1 MKYQTFE
8 KIVSPERIQRYL
20 EATAENKQK
29 AMQLYKYNVMLSHDL
44 FSVICYFEIALRN
57 AIDAQLK
64 INMGNNW
71 LRDAVI
77 RRPCAFASPKMAQ
90 TRKIIKKEYEKLKKE
105 KSYTHTKL
113 LSAMEF
119 GVWRYMY
126 SGPQYFATGG
136 CLMTIFSNK
145 SIPPKGVTYNQKYMF
160 NMLAR
165 INELRNRIAHHEPIC
180 FRRKLAIVDTSYA
193 RLSYNLLLELLTWMN
208 IDTNQLLKGTERVIK
223 ICDRIDHLM
232 IQTLYAMRQ
241 KPEMDNIKTENNMKK
256 LSLLLLALASVFTL
270 RAETFVKVTDAA
282 SLQDGDQVVLG
293 YADKNHVSAGFSST
307 KKYIDITSAT
317 FDGDNLTLNEP
328 TVITLQKSGTY
339 WNLYIGTKPIGNKSG
354 ISDLDVNQKTVTDF
368 AISIENGNAKI
379 VSQTPGKND
388 NEVFFAYNPSSPR
401 FALYHSGSNMKAISL
416 YRLDENSI
424 PDVVV
429 KEVTID
435 PAELTLRVGDEA
447 TLTATLLPADAVD
460 KTIEWGSTQPEVA
473 TVSNGVV
480 TAVAKGTAQIWVKAT
495 AVGLAD
501 TCLVTVL
508 GAMDQ
513 TTVTY
518 NAVKD
523 PACLTEGAKVFFGT
537 SKEGEDYIMGFY
549 SEEISKN
556 NIKGVSATY
565 GENRHTV
572 TAEQAYAYTVK
583 REGDYYIFVDQDGN
597 YLRPISDSKL
607 RSSTTLDN
615 QAKWTISA
623 INQDDATVEVK
634 NAGFTSRYIYNN
646 CQGTNE
652 IFNIY
657 SGYDPSY
664 LAKTILYASTAPEW
678 EDRVLDSWM
687 AVDTTLLD
695 WGQIEPDTTY
705 ASDENWKDWGDAR
718 RFTLTF
724 NDLTD
729 DITVTL
735 TGSETFYCGTTLIRK
750 DAKQPVEITVYWETD
765 EVGVYTGQLSLSTAT
780 EGVEDIVIDLRAE
793 AVPMGTFPD
802 PNQPVFSLSTKA
814 LTFNLN
820 PDNYSDLQMFTFSAS
835 NLQKTLYCKWQH
847 NSSVL
852 FRYEYEN
859 ACMEILAGDY
869 ELELNGSV
877 PFAAGYDYVDEEV
890 YVSVD
895 NLWSAGN
902 YVTQLHFYSY
912 AHDSKEEL
920 AIDEYVTIR
929 VKVSSV
935 STDVEEIG
943 DEARGNEVRKILRDG
958 RLIIVRNGIVYSAR
972 GERLQA
978 KGER

>member
-1 MKYQTFE
+1 
-8 KIVSPERIQRYL
+8 
-20 EATAENKQK
+20 
-29 AMQLYKYNVMLSHDL
+29 
-44 FSVICYFEIALRN
+44 
-57 AIDAQLK
+57 
-64 INMGNNW
+64 
-71 LRDAVI
+71 
-77 RRPCAFASPKMAQ
+77 
-90 TRKIIKKEYEKLKKE
+90 
-105 KSYTHTKL
+105 
-113 LSAMEF
+113 
-119 GVWRYMY
+119 
-126 SGPQYFATGG
+126 
-136 CLMTIFSNK
+136 
-145 SIPPKGVTYNQKYMF
+145 
-160 NMLAR
+160 
-165 INELRNRIAHHEPIC
+165 
-180 FRRKLAIVDTSYA
+180 
-193 RLSYNLLLELLTWMN
+193 
-208 IDTNQLLKGTERVIK
+208 
-223 ICDRIDHLM
+223 
-232 IQTLYAMRQ
+232 
-241 KPEMDNIKTENNMKK
+241 MKK
-256 LSLLLLALASVFTL
+256 IFLLLALASVFTL

-293 YADKNHVSAGFSST
+293 YADKSHVSAGFSDT

-317 FDGDNLTLNEP
+317 FDGDNLTLSEP
-328 TVITLQKSGTY
+328 TVITLQKSGIY

-401 FALYHSGSNMKAISL
+401 FALYHAGSNMKAISL
-416 YRLDENSI
+416 YRLDETSI

-435 PAELTLRVGDEA
+435 PAELTLRVGDKA
-447 TLTATLLPADAVD
+447 TLTATLLPTDAVD

-480 TAVAKGTAQIWVKAT
+480 TAVAKGTAEIWVKAT

-607 RSSTTLDN
+607 RSSDILDN
-615 QAKWTISA
+615 QSKWTIGT

-657 SGYDPSY
+657 SGYDSSY

-724 NDLTD
+724 NDLTE
-729 DITVTL
+729 DITLTL
-735 TGSETFYCGTTLIRK
+735 TGSETFYCGTEVIRK
-750 DAKQPVEITVYWETD
+750 DAKQPVEVTVYWETD
-765 EVGVYTGQLSLSTAT
+765 EVGVYTGQLTLSTAT
-780 EGVEDIVIDLRAE
+780 DGVEDIVIDLRAE
-793 AVPMGTFPD
+793 AVPMGTLPD
-802 PNQPVFSLSTKA
+802 PNQPEFALSTHS

-835 NLQKTLYCKWQH
+835 NLQKTLYCKWAH
-847 NSSVL
+847 TSSVL

-877 PFAAGYDYVDEEV
+877 PFDAGYDYVDEEV

-895 NLWSAGN
+895 NLWSVGS
-902 YVTQLHFYSY
+902 YSTKLHFYSY
-912 AHDSKEEL
+912 EVGSKEEL

-929 VKVSSV
+929 VNVSSV

-943 DEARGNEVRKILRDG
+943 DESRGNEVRKILRDG

-972 GERLQA
+972 GERL
-978 KGER
+978 

>member
-1 MKYQTFE
+1 
-8 KIVSPERIQRYL
+8 
-20 EATAENKQK
+20 
-29 AMQLYKYNVMLSHDL
+29 
-44 FSVICYFEIALRN
+44 
-57 AIDAQLK
+57 
-64 INMGNNW
+64 
-71 LRDAVI
+71 
-77 RRPCAFASPKMAQ
+77 
-90 TRKIIKKEYEKLKKE
+90 
-105 KSYTHTKL
+105 
-113 LSAMEF
+113 
-119 GVWRYMY
+119 
-126 SGPQYFATGG
+126 
-136 CLMTIFSNK
+136 
-145 SIPPKGVTYNQKYMF
+145 
-160 NMLAR
+160 
-165 INELRNRIAHHEPIC
+165 
-180 FRRKLAIVDTSYA
+180 
-193 RLSYNLLLELLTWMN
+193 
-208 IDTNQLLKGTERVIK
+208 
-223 ICDRIDHLM
+223 
-232 IQTLYAMRQ
+232 
-241 KPEMDNIKTENNMKK
+241 MKK
-256 LSLLLLALASVFTL
+256 IFLLLALASVFTL

-293 YADKNHVSAGFSST
+293 YADKSHVSAGFSDT
-307 KKYIDITSAT
+307 KKYLDVTTAT
-317 FDGDNLTLNEP
+317 FEGDNVTLSEP
-328 TVITLQKSGTY
+328 TTITLQKNGNY
-339 WNLYIGTKPIGNKSG
+339 WNLYIGTKPVGHTSGN
-354 ISDLDVNQKTVTDF
+354 SDLDTKYRYTTDF
-368 AISIENGNAKI
+368 AITIDGNGEAKV

-401 FALYHSGSNMKAISL
+401 FALYHAGSNMKTISL
-416 YRLDENSI
+416 YRLDETTI

-460 KTIEWGSTQPEVA
+460 KTIEWGSTNPSVA

-523 PACLTEGAKVFFGT
+523 PALLTDGAKVFFGT

-572 TAEQAYAYTVK
+572 TAELAYAYTVQ
-583 REGDYYIFVDQDGN
+583 REGDYIIFIDQDGN

-634 NAGFTSRYIYNN
+634 NAYFTSRYIYNN

-657 SGYDPSY
+657 QGYDPSY

-687 AVDTTLLD
+687 TVDTTTLD
-695 WGQIEPDTTY
+695 WGQMEPDTTY

-718 RFTLTF
+718 RFTLSF

-729 DITVTL
+729 DITLTL
-735 TGSETFYCGTTLIRK
+735 TGSETFYCGTELIKK
-750 DAKQPVEITVYWETD
+750 DAKNPVEITVYWETD
-765 EVGVYTGQLSLSTAT
+765 EVGVYTGQLTLSTAT
-780 EGVEDIVIDLRAE
+780 EGVEDIIINLRAE
-793 AVPMGTFPD
+793 AVPMGTLPD
-802 PNQPVFSLSTKA
+802 PNQPIFSLSTHT
-814 LTFNLN
+814 LTLNLN
-820 PDNYSDLQMFTFSAS
+820 PNNNYSDLQAFTFSAS
-835 NLQKTLYCKWQH
+835 NLQKTLYCKWAH
-847 NSSVL
+847 TSSVL
-852 FRYEYEN
+852 FRYENEN

-877 PFAAGYDYVDEEV
+877 PFDAGYDYVDEEV

-895 NLWSAGN
+895 NLWSEGN
-902 YVTQLHFYSY
+902 YSTKLHFYSY
-912 AHDSKEEL
+912 KVGSKEEL

-929 VKVSSV
+929 VNVSSV

-943 DEARGNEVRKILRDG
+943 DEATGTGARKILRNG
-958 RLIIVRNGIVYSAR
+958 QLLILRNGVTYSAT
-972 GERLQA
+972 GELQ
-978 KGER
+978 

>member
-1 MKYQTFE
+1 
-8 KIVSPERIQRYL
+8 
-20 EATAENKQK
+20 
-29 AMQLYKYNVMLSHDL
+29 
-44 FSVICYFEIALRN
+44 
-57 AIDAQLK
+57 
-64 INMGNNW
+64 
-71 LRDAVI
+71 
-77 RRPCAFASPKMAQ
+77 
-90 TRKIIKKEYEKLKKE
+90 
-105 KSYTHTKL
+105 
-113 LSAMEF
+113 
-119 GVWRYMY
+119 
-126 SGPQYFATGG
+126 
-136 CLMTIFSNK
+136 
-145 SIPPKGVTYNQKYMF
+145 
-160 NMLAR
+160 
-165 INELRNRIAHHEPIC
+165 
-180 FRRKLAIVDTSYA
+180 
-193 RLSYNLLLELLTWMN
+193 
-208 IDTNQLLKGTERVIK
+208 
-223 ICDRIDHLM
+223 
-232 IQTLYAMRQ
+232 
-241 KPEMDNIKTENNMKK
+241 MKK
-256 LSLLLLALASVFTL
+256 LSLFLMALVSAFTL
-270 RAETFVKVTDAA
+270 QAETFVKVTDAA
-282 SLQDGDQVVLG
+282 TLQDGDQVVLG
-293 YADKNHVSAGFSST
+293 YADKSHVSAGFSDT
-307 KKYIDITSAT
+307 KKYLDVTTAT
-317 FDGDNLTLNEP
+317 FEGDNVTLSEP
-328 TVITLQKSGTY
+328 TVITLQKSGSY
-339 WNLYIGTKPIGNKSG
+339 WNLYIGTKPVGHTSGN
-354 ISDLDVNQKTVTDF
+354 SDLDTKYRYTTDF
-368 AISIENGNAKI
+368 AITIDGNGEAKV

-401 FALYHSGSNMKAISL
+401 FALYHAGSNMKGISL
-416 YRLDENSI
+416 YRLDETTI

-447 TLTATLLPADAVD
+447 TLTATLTPADAVD
-460 KTIEWGSTQPEVA
+460 KTVEWGTTNPDVA
-473 TVSNGVV
+473 TVSDGVV
-480 TAVAKGTAQIWVKAT
+480 TALAKGTAQIWVKAL

-501 TCLVTVL
+501 TCEVTVL

-523 PACLTEGAKVFFGT
+523 PALLTDGAKVFFGT

-572 TAEQAYAYTVK
+572 TAELAYAYTVQ
-583 REGDYYIFVDQDGN
+583 REGDYIIFIDQDGN

-657 SGYDPSY
+657 QGYDPSY

-687 AVDTTLLD
+687 AVDTTTLY
-695 WGQIEPDTTY
+695 WGQMEPDTTY

-718 RFTLTF
+718 RFTLSF

-729 DITVTL
+729 DIILTL
-735 TGSETFYCGTTLIRK
+735 TGSETFYCGTELIKK
-750 DAKQPVEITVYWETD
+750 DAKNPVEITVYWETD
-765 EVGVYTGQLSLSTAT
+765 EVGVYTGQLTLSTAT

-793 AVPMGTFPD
+793 AVAAGTLPD
-802 PNQPVFSLSTKA
+802 PNKPEFALSTHS

-835 NLQKTLYCKWQH
+835 NLQKTLYCKWAH
-847 NSSVL
+847 TSSVL

-877 PFAAGYDYVDEEV
+877 PFPAGENYEDVEV

-895 NLWSAGN
+895 NLWSVGN
-902 YVTQLHFYSY
+902 YSTKLHFYSY
-912 AHDSKEEL
+912 KVDSKEEL

-929 VKVSSV
+929 VNVSSV
-935 STDVEEIG
+935 STDVENID
-943 DEARGNEVRKILRDG
+943 DEANSTEARKILRNG
-958 RLIIVRNGIVYSAR
+958 QLLILRNGVTYSAT
-972 GERLQA
+972 GELQ
-978 KGER
+978 

>member
-1 MKYQTFE
+1 MK
-8 KIVSPERIQRYL
+8 KIS
-20 EATAENKQK
+20 
-29 AMQLYKYNVMLSHDL
+29 L
-44 FSVICYFEIALRN
+44 FLIAL
-57 AIDAQLK
+57 
-64 INMGNNW
+64 
-71 LRDAVI
+71 VS
-77 RRPCAFASPKMAQ
+77 AFA
-90 TRKIIKKEYEKLKKE
+90 L
-105 KSYTHTKL
+105 
-113 LSAMEF
+113 
-119 GVWRYMY
+119 
-126 SGPQYFATGG
+126 
-136 CLMTIFSNK
+136 N
-145 SIPPKGVTYNQKYMF
+145 
-160 NMLAR
+160 
-165 INELRNRIAHHEPIC
+165 
-180 FRRKLAIVDTSYA
+180 
-193 RLSYNLLLELLTWMN
+193 
-208 IDTNQLLKGTERVIK
+208 
-223 ICDRIDHLM
+223 
-232 IQTLYAMRQ
+232 
-241 KPEMDNIKTENNMKK
+241 
-256 LSLLLLALASVFTL
+256 
-270 RAETFVKVTDAA
+270 AETFVKVTDAA
-282 SLQDGDQVVLG
+282 TLQDGDQVVLG
-293 YADKNHVSAGFSST
+293 YADKSHVSAGFSST

-317 FDGDNLTLNEP
+317 FDGDNVTLSEP
-328 TVITLQKSGTY
+328 TTITLQKNGNY
-339 WNLYIGTKPIGNKSG
+339 WNLYIGTKPVGHDSG
-354 ISDLDVNQKTVTDF
+354 SSDLDIKNRYKTDF

-388 NEVFFAYNPSSPR
+388 YEVFFAYNPSSPR
-401 FALYHSGSNMKAISL
+401 FALYHSGSNMKGISL
-416 YRLDENSI
+416 YRLDETTI

-460 KTIEWGSTQPEVA
+460 KTIEWGSTHPEVA

-501 TCLVTVL
+501 TCSVTVL

-523 PACLTEGAKVFFGT
+523 PALLTDGAKVFFGT

-572 TAEQAYAYTVK
+572 TAELAYAYTVQ
-583 REGDYYIFVDQDGN
+583 REGDYIIFIDQDGN

-634 NAGFTSRYIYNN
+634 NAYFTSRYIYNN

-657 SGYDPSY
+657 QGYDPSY

-687 AVDTTLLD
+687 TVDTTTLD
-695 WGQIEPDTTY
+695 WGQMEPDTTY

-718 RFTLTF
+718 RFTLSF

-729 DITVTL
+729 DITLTL
-735 TGSETFYCGTTLIRK
+735 TGSETFYCGTELIKK
-750 DAKQPVEITVYWETD
+750 DAKNPVEITVYWETD
-765 EVGVYTGQLSLSTAT
+765 EVGVYTGQLTLSTAT
-780 EGVEDIVIDLRAE
+780 EGVEDIIINLRAE
-793 AVPMGTFPD
+793 AVPMGTLPD
-802 PNQPVFSLSTKA
+802 PNQPIFSLSTHT
-814 LTFNLN
+814 LTLNLN
-820 PDNYSDLQMFTFSAS
+820 PNNNYSDLQAFTFSAS
-835 NLQKTLYCKWQH
+835 NLQKTLYCKWAH
-847 NSSVL
+847 TSSVL
-852 FRYEYEN
+852 FRYENEN

-877 PFAAGYDYVDEEV
+877 PFDAGYDYVDEEV

-895 NLWSAGN
+895 NLWSEGN
-902 YVTQLHFYSY
+902 YSTKLHFYSY
-912 AHDSKEEL
+912 KVGSKEEL

-929 VKVSSV
+929 VNVSSV

-943 DEARGNEVRKILRDG
+943 DEATGTGARKILRNG
-958 RLIIVRNGIVYSAR
+958 QLLILRNGVTYSAT
-972 GERLQA
+972 GELQ
-978 KGER
+978 